1 MTIGYEG
8 MPTDEELLAQA
19 REEGESDGQELL
31 WDVENMKEHP
41 IDNFASS
48 ITLLWDNFETAYA
61 ALEVADRA
69 ELDAEKLVDDVVDKK
84 AAGFKPGEAHKVLR
98 EAKYRVRQC
107 ENRIAHLSRQ
117 GLILSMVRLG
127 KR

>member
-48 ITLLWDNFETAYA
+48 VALLWDNFETAYA

-84 AAGFKPGEAHKVLR
+84 AAGFKPGDAHKVLR
-98 EAKYRVRQC
+98 EAKYRVRQI
-107 ENRIAHLSRQ
+107 ERRIEHLSRK
-117 GLILSMVRLG
+117 GLLLSMVQLG
-127 KR
+127 KQ